1 MLRSLIFIAFLVFS
15 CKHKDNHNIDKLKST
30 KGITALSI
38 VKKATDT
45 ITNWQL
51 YKDSELLFKSN
62 IIESNRYT
70 AKIKK
75 SDAYE
80 SLTLKLF
87 SDCNNDIINREIV
100 LALNDKRF
108 ASFRNENTVC
118 SPFSIEKHIID
129 RIRMVNPKETF
140 EIIYSDPYF
149 KNGISIGFF
158 RADRRIRN
166 KKSTPF

>member
-1 MLRSLIFIAFLVFS
+1 MVRILIFISFLVFS
-15 CKHKDNHNIDKLKST
+15 CKRKDNHNIDGLKST

-75 SDAYE
+75 SDAYK

-108 ASFRNENTVC
+108 ATFRNENT
-118 SPFSIEKHIID
+118 SRLWEK
-129 RIRMVNPKETF
+129 
-140 EIIYSDPYF
+140 IYTGVYSCRL
-149 KNGISIGFF
+149 G
-158 RADRRIRN
+158 
-166 KKSTPF
+166 

>member
-1 MLRSLIFIAFLVFS
+1 MLRILIFIAFIVFS
-15 CKHKDNHNIDKLKST
+15 CKRKDNHNIDGLKST
-30 KGITALSI
+30 KGITTLSI
-38 VKKATDT
+38 QKKATDT

-62 IIESNRYT
+62 IIESNRYM

-87 SDCNNDIINREIV
+87 SDCNNDIVNREIV
-100 LALNDKRF
+100 LAVDDKRF
-108 ASFRNENTVC
+108 ATFRNENTVC
-118 SPFSIEKHIID
+118 SPFSIEKHIIN
-129 RIRMVNPKETF
+129 RIRMVKPKETF

-149 KNGISIGFF
+149 KNGISIGFLEL
-158 RADRRIRN
+158 
-166 KKSTPF
+166 TEE

>member
-1 MLRSLIFIAFLVFS
+1 MVRILIFISFLVFS
-15 CKHKDNHNIDKLKST
+15 CKRKDNHNIDGLKST

-75 SDAYE
+75 SDAYK

-108 ASFRNENTVC
+108 ATFRNENTVR
-118 SPFSIEKHIID
+118 SPFPIEKHIID
-129 RIRMVNPKETF
+129 RIRMVKPKETF

-149 KNGISIGFF
+149 KNGISIGFLEL
-158 RADRRIRN
+158 
-166 KKSTPF
+166 TEE